1 MLVFNC
7 KLYNQLQL
15 WKYVLQWPNLH
26 KALNVS
32 RHTMK
37 TLILLLL
44 LFFSLTNPTFAQ
56 EDFHLSN
63 DSDTAF
69 WYAYKNNY
77 ARQFKLGFIENDT
90 NAYSFRFWSSGLVI
104 KIVGKTNQN
113 FGEIIRFVEAYPKK
127 KNKKVFTKHYP
138 ITSSQASKIRHLIDS
153 LQIETLPSDKNIKG
167 WDHGFDG
174 IEYFTEFK
182 RNGLYT
188 FKNYWTPTAQDT
200 LKEAKLF
207 QNFVSSLSN
216 ILDLKNNGKLFQD
229 DIPFDSWTYPGS
241 ASAILRVKQK
251 PK

>member
-1 MLVFNC
+1 MQQFQANGIQIL
-7 KLYNQLQL
+7 
-15 WKYVLQWPNLH
+15 NLH
-26 KALNVS
+26 KALS
-32 RHTMK
+32 ISSHAMK

-44 LFFSLTNPTFAQ
+44 LLFSLTNSAFAQ
-56 EDFHLSN
+56 ENFHLSN

-69 WYAYKNNY
+69 WYANKNNY

-90 NAYSFRFWSSGLVI
+90 NAYSFRFWASGLVI
-104 KIVGKTNQN
+104 KVVGNKNQH

-127 KNKKVFTKHYP
+127 KKKKVFTKHYP
-138 ITSSQASKIRHLIDS
+138 ITSSQASQVRHLIDS

-167 WDHGFDG
+167 WEQGLDG

-182 RNGLYT
+182 KNGLYT

-200 LKEAKLF
+200 LKEAILF
-207 QNFVSSLSN
+207 QSFVSSLSN

-229 DIPFDSWTYPGS
+229 DIPFASWIYPGS
-241 ASAILRVKQK
+241 ASVALRVK